1 MLDDWIRR
9 ARASGLEQPQQMA
22 ATLALVRSSILN
34 HYDHPISSG
43 PLERMN
49 GKIQHLRR
57 LAFGYRDQEFFELE
71 IYALHITK
79 YALVG

>member
-9 ARASGLEQPQQMA
+9 ARASGSKLLQPMA
-22 ATLALVRSSILN
+22 DTLALVRSSILN

-57 LAFGYRDQEFFELE
+57 LAFGYRDQEFFELK
-71 IYALHITK
+71 IHALHITK
-79 YALVG
+79 YALIG